1 MELYE
6 EIAKYWVGGTERP
19 PRETQIKALNW
30 LVDNKHY
37 KYIFL
42 ESPVGS
48 GKSMVGMTF
57 SRYMGNHSYA
67 LTPQIILQHQYE
79 DDFKSYKPLGIAS
92 FYGKANYKCE
102 PKGGVSCAIG
112 SVVKPRCDNCPYNN
126 ARDAAVRAN
135 NTIMNY
141 KMALSAWKYTK
152 IFKKDEEIVKR
163 KLLICDEGHTLEGHL
178 VQFDAI
184 QLTDKWCEEH
194 YLKMPQKRTRN
205 IRVIIDF
212 LRTEYYQ
219 SLVDAY
225 DNLLTEVELMQG
237 SQDAR
242 MVSKKTK
249 ELKYIESQ
257 LNTCTEI
264 LRMSMDDIEN
274 DYVMVE
280 TPFGVELKRLY
291 AHYSFNTIVKPIADK
306 FLFMSSTFLGKAECC
321 DELGLDPDEVAYI
334 SLDSEFDPDNRPVVY
349 MPQMKMNFKWSDANQ
364 VKNRKNMLANIQKV
378 ALMHEGENGIIHTG
392 SFAIAEWL
400 IEHLDIKTHEIIH
413 HNPGSDLNRNEA
425 IAEFLDSDST
435 PSILI
440 SPSSTEG
447 LDLKYE
453 LGGFAIFAKV
463 PFGNMGDAWIKK
475 RMTISPAW
483 YQRRAMIDI
492 IQGGGRVV
500 RTPDDE
506 GTTYILDGSFGYL

>member
-1 MELYE
+1 
-6 EIAKYWVGGTERP
+6 
-19 PRETQIKALNW
+19 
-30 LVDNKHY
+30 
-37 KYIFL
+37 
-42 ESPVGS
+42 
-48 GKSMVGMTF
+48 
-57 SRYMGNHSYA
+57 
-67 LTPQIILQHQYE
+67 
-79 DDFKSYKPLGIAS
+79 
-92 FYGKANYKCE
+92 
-102 PKGGVSCAIG
+102 
-112 SVVKPRCDNCPYNN
+112 
-126 ARDAAVRAN
+126 
-135 NTIMNY
+135 
-141 KMALSAWKYTK
+141 
-152 IFKKDEEIVKR
+152 
-163 KLLICDEGHTLEGHL
+163 
-178 VQFDAI
+178 
-184 QLTDKWCEEH
+184 
-194 YLKMPQKRTRN
+194 
-205 IRVIIDF
+205 
-212 LRTEYYQ
+212 
-219 SLVDAY
+219 
-225 DNLLTEVELMQG
+225 LMQG

-306 FLFMSSTFLGKAECC
+306 FLFMSSTFLGKEECC

-364 VKNRKNMLANIQKV
+364 VKNRKNMLENIKKV
-378 ALMHEGENGIIHTG
+378 ALMHDGENGIIHTG

-400 IEHLDIKTHEIIH
+400 VENLDIKTHELIH

-425 IAEFLDSDST
+425 IAEFLDDDST
-435 PSILI
+435 PAILI

-453 LGGFAIFAKV
+453 LGGFAMFAKV

-506 GTTYILDGSFGYL
+506 GTTYILDGSFGYLYSQNKKIVPQWWKDAYHEV